1 MHFLIVTIRS
11 TACTQEW
18 GREMRTLIAVVL
30 AFAAL
35 PLLPVPADAV
45 GTMAVWNDVASR
57 LVRCNIQYPRD
68 PRARDIPAG
77 GVVVVVKFDVG
88 ADGYVGPISAVRS
101 SGIAVFDEAA
111 LVAVKLSSPL
121 PPPPVPDNRTV
132 SVQVPIRFMPPPVPF
147 LASPIPRSPCRLRF
161 RR

>member
-1 MHFLIVTIRS
+1 
-11 TACTQEW
+11 
-18 GREMRTLIAVVL
+18 MRTLIAVVL

-45 GTMAVWNDVASR
+45 GTMAEWNDVASSSGATSSIR
-57 LVRCNIQYPRD
+57 AI
-68 PRARDIPAG
+68 RARDIPAG